1 MSERVFRALVS
12 PFVAFTRMEAA
23 GGVLLMASAAVALVW
38 SNSSWAASYVAL
50 WQTPVS
56 VEFGGFA
63 LGKPLLLWINDGLMA
78 VFFLLIGLEIK
89 REVVA
94 GELNSLRKAALPVA
108 AAVGGMFVPAAVYLL
123 VARDPATLAGW
134 GVPVATDIAFALGVL
149 LLLGSRAPLALKVFL
164 TAVAIVDDLGAI
176 MVISLFYTAALD
188 TTALLAAGALF
199 ALALMGNRA
208 GIRAIPFYGI
218 VGAALWLAVLK
229 SGVHATV
236 AGVLLASTIPMGA
249 GRNDE
254 ETGEHDHPDSPL
266 HMLEHGLH
274 PWVAFVVLPVF
285 ALANAGVALGGGMGD
300 PMGMQITLGIVLGL
314 VLGKPVGILATSWM
328 AVRAGWADLPEG
340 VNWRQ
345 LAGVGSL
352 CGIGFTMSLFI
363 GGLAFADPGHLDAAK
378 VGVLTASLA
387 SALVGTTLLLTA
399 AGRADTPSEPSTA
412 PDPLPQPSPS

>member
-1 MSERVFRALVS
+1 MAEKVFRALVS

-23 GGVLLMASAAVALVW
+23 GGVLLMASAAFALIW
-38 SNSSWAASYVAL
+38 SNSAWAASYVAL

-56 VEFGGFA
+56 VEVGGFVLDKA
-63 LGKPLLLWINDGLMA
+63 LLLWINDGLMA

-108 AAVGGMFVPAAVYLL
+108 AAVGGMLVPAAAYLM
-123 VARDPATLAGW
+123 VARDPTAVAGW

-188 TTALLAAGALF
+188 TTALLAAGGLF
-199 ALALMGNRA
+199 VLAVLGNRA
-208 GIRAIPFYGI
+208 GIRAIPFYGL

-236 AGVLLASTIPMGA
+236 AGVLIATTIPMGV

-254 ETGEHDHPDSPL
+254 ETGEHDHPESPL

-285 ALANAGVALGGGMGD
+285 ALANAGVALGGGTAD
-300 PMGMQITLGIVLGL
+300 AAGMQITLGIVLGL
-314 VLGKPVGILATSWM
+314 VLGKPLGILATSWI

-345 LAGVGSL
+345 LTGVGSL

-363 GGLAFADPGHLDAAK
+363 GGLAFADPALLDAAK
-378 VGVLTASLA
+378 MGILGASLI
-387 SALVGTTLLLTA
+387 SALVGTALLLTA
-399 AGRADTPSEPSTA
+399 SQRSEAPSGA
-412 PDPLPQPSPS
+412 PKKSEALPQPSVS